1 MFPGENE
8 ILFGPLTFL
17 HPTTGEIEVIE
28 VGELRVTV
36 VEVEPTTS
44 AL

>member
-1 MFPGENE
+1 MFPGEDE

-17 HPTTGEIEVIE
+17 HPTGNTEVIE
-28 VGELRVTV
+28 VGDIRFTV

>member
-1 MFPGENE
+1 MFPEEDE

-17 HPTTGEIEVIE
+17 HPTGNTEVIE
-28 VGELRVTV
+28 VGGIRFTV